1 MKKQILFTRRNKI
14 LMLSI
19 VIVLIVGISSSV
31 FHTGFPIFD
40 EYLGDALY
48 AVLFYLLLSLIWEK
62 GTPLAKAS
70 LIVVLMIAIETFQL
84 TLIPLRFRLSTNI
97 FLKVISIVLGTRFAW
112 LDIVSYIVGILGI
125 YLFDRFYINK
135 YVSVLQSSRL
145 SR

>member
-1 MKKQILFTRRNKI
+1 MKKQILFTRRHKI
-14 LMLSI
+14 LILSI
-19 VIVLIVGISSSV
+19 VIVLIVGISSRV

-62 GTPLAKAS
+62 GIPLAKAS